1 MAKDYRPKN
10 VPPPG
15 AIVIEGTGPRERPPV
30 QRRVPVPRKRE
41 VAERQ
46 PQS

>member
-15 AIVIEGTGPRERPPV
+15 AIVIEGTGPRERPPI
-30 QRRVPVPRKRE
+30 RRTVPRKRE